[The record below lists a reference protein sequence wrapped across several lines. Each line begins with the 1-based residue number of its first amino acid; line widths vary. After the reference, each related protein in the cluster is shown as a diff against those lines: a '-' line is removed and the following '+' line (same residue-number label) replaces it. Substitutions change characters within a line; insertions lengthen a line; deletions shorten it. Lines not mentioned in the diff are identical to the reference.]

1 MWKEYIYR
9 KSSPKRAAWIRK
21 ETAECGKTH
30 RPIPGILV
38 PFPETRATDTM
49 EDKLSL
55 YAQGNGQMDFL
66 TVINAIDVHRVAIV
80 CVF

>member
-1 MWKEYIYR
+1 
-9 KSSPKRAAWIRK
+9 
-21 ETAECGKTH
+21 
-30 RPIPGILV
+30 
-38 PFPETRATDTM
+38 M

-66 TVINAIDVHRVAIV
+66 TVINAIDVHRVAII